1 MKEYAKRTLLY
12 VHDGRQHIDD
22 DGTIYGSL
30 TDMIFPLK
38 ERYKYLAP
46 NVRFAQRVVPLKKSD
61 KGKYV
66 VLKDY
71 GIEIVPIP
79 DITTF
84 KGMFCNRQKAK
95 QVLTEAIQNS
105 DMLILRNSTNAALA
119 QIIANKYKK
128 PYIFEV
134 VSCNWDALWN
144 YSIKGKIYAPYAF
157 LRMKY
162 NVAISQYAIYVTKIF
177 LQRRYPNRHTNVGI
191 SDVMIEPATNAL
203 LDKKNAFLRDDKQP
217 IILTTCAAIDVR
229 YKGQEYIIRAIARLK
244 DKYNI
249 EYHLAGGGS
258 KNYLQTVANEC
269 GISDKV
275 VFEGLLSKDK
285 VNELLDRTTI
295 YCQPSKQEGL
305 PRAVVEAMSRGCV
318 CIGSKTGGIP
328 ELLDSDMIA
337 GKGDIKGFTELIDTL
352 LSDRNLM
359 VEQSSKNFH
368 KAKDYYAEKLNAER
382 NAFYDLFLKEN

>member
-1 MKEYAKRTLLY
+1 MKPYEQRRLLY
-12 VHDGRQHIDD
+12 VHDGRQYIDKE
-22 DGTIYGSL
+22 GVIYGSL

-46 NVRFAQRVVPLKKSD
+46 NIRFAQRVVPLKENN

-66 VLKDY
+66 PLKDY
-71 GIEIVPIP
+71 GIDIVPIP

-84 KGMFCNRQKAK
+84 KGMFFNRQKAK
-95 QVLTEAIQNS
+95 KVLNEAIQNC

-162 NVAISQYAIYVTKIF
+162 NVAISKYAIYVTKNF
-177 LQRRYPNRHTNVGI
+177 LQHRYSNYHTNVGI
-191 SDVMIEPATNAL
+191 SDVMIDPVNERL
-203 LDKKNAFLRDDKQP
+203 LETKICQYHQKNTKY
-217 IILTTCAAIDVR
+217 ILTTCAAIDVR
-229 YKGQEYIIRAIARLK
+229 YKGQEYIIRAIAQLR
-244 DKYNI
+244 DKYDI

-258 KNYLQTVANEC
+258 NDYLKRLAQKFGVE
-269 GISDKV
+269 DKV
-275 VFEGLLSKDK
+275 IFEGLLSKDN
-285 VNELLDRTTI
+285 VNKLLDKTTI

-328 ELLDSDMIA
+328 ELLDSRMIA
-337 GKGDIKGFTELIDTL
+337 GRGDVKGFVKLIDML
-352 LSDRNLM
+352 LSDHDLLI
-359 VEQSSKNFH
+359 EQSKKNFST
-368 KAKDYYAEKLNAER
+368 ALEYNAEKLNQER
-382 NAFYDLFLKEN
+382 NAFYDLFIEEN